1 MTSNAVKKEAFTGA
15 RPNRVFKFVFSE
27 MVRLQTEVNERRIG
41 HWHFQDTFSAIQM
54 PSGRRFTIG
63 RQAERK
69 LQELARN
76 TIEKHDDLV
85 GKFDT
90 ADLVAEFKVEIAKEI
105 EAQTERSAA
114 DIVKECSDRLAR
126 SRSNSIRYYVP
137 CLLPEHSLIVR
148 FRLGPVQFHRKDRLW
163 AELRDQFSEQ
173 EAGWFAKHIKD
184 TEHYNWVAS
193 VDIKGFS
200 DKKGWGRAYL
210 LVELAIA
217 AIKILYPA
225 NDAVWYGA
233 DSQLI
238 PLRLRHRIS
247 QTEQKKASISWNKKF
262 LSIKDDA
269 SIEAVLLGN
278 RSGFIYLIGEFLK
291 QHALRGKFGFI
302 SNKIVSA
309 LKWSDLANSHML
321 SSQRVISYSNCL
333 EALFVTNESNKT
345 AQIRDRSLYFLS
357 VVDSERDWG
366 SDVSS
371 LYKARCDLVHGDI
384 SPIAEQT
391 EKFVYLGKI
400 ITDKCIVGMLCFC
413 VWLLKKYPIETTKR
427 ANSPFDGKANFTK
440 AFLND
445 LPIFTEEIM
454 NGTANAAKT

>member
-1 MTSNAVKKEAFTGA
+1 
-15 RPNRVFKFVFSE
+15 
-27 MVRLQTEVNERRIG
+27 MVRLQTELNERRIS
-41 HWHFQDTFSAIQM
+41 HWHFQDAFSAIQV

-76 TIEKHDDLV
+76 TIEKRDDLV

-90 ADLVAEFKVEIAKEI
+90 ADLVAEFKTEIAKEI
-105 EAQTERSAA
+105 EVQTERSAT
-114 DIVKECSDRLAR
+114 DIVKACSDRLAQ
-126 SRSNSIRYYVP
+126 SRPNSIRYYVP

-148 FRLGPVQFHRKDRLW
+148 FCLGPVQFHRKDRLW
-163 AELRDQFSEQ
+163 AELHDQFREQ
-173 EAGWFAKHIKD
+173 EAGWFVRHTSD
-184 TEHYNWVAS
+184 TEHHNWVAS
-193 VDIKGFS
+193 VDLRGFS

-225 NDAVWYGA
+225 DDAVWYGA
-233 DSQLI
+233 DSQLV

-247 QTEQKKASISWNKKF
+247 QTEHENATISWNKKF

-269 SIEAVLLGN
+269 SIEAILSGH
-278 RSGFIYLIGEFLK
+278 RSGFLYMIGEFLK

-321 SSQRVISYSNCL
+321 PSQRVIAYSNCL
-333 EALFVTNESNKT
+333 EALFVTHETSKT
-345 AQIRDRSLYFLS
+345 VQIRDRSLYFLS
-357 VVDSERDWG
+357 VVDSQRDWG
-366 SDVSS
+366 SDVSN

-391 EKFVYLGKI
+391 EKFVYLGKL
-400 ITDKCIVGMLCFC
+400 ITDNCIVGMLCFC

-440 AFLND
+440 AFIND
-445 LPIFTEEIM
+445 LPIFTQEIKQ
-454 NGTANAAKT
+454 GTAGATRSISL